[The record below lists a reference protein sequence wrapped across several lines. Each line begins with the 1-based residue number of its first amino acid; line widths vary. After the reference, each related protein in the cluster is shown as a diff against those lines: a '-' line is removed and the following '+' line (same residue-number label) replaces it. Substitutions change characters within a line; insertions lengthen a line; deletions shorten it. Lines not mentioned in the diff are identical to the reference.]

1 MPVYQAE
8 QYHIDMVKAI
18 IPEREEMLSVKEIGG
33 ILAEPLRECGATLAY
48 LFEPPTAE
56 VVLDYLP
63 LLPGGG
69 APRAPDV
76 CPEDAPRRTQQKR
89 ER

>member
-8 QYHIDMVKAI
+8 QHHLDKVKAI
-18 IPEREEMLSVKEIGG
+18 IPEREEMLSVREIGD
-33 ILAEPLRECGATLAY
+33 ILAGPLRECGATLAY

-76 CPEDAPRRTQQKR
+76 CPEDAPRRTQ
-89 ER
+89 